1 MKNLLL
7 ISLVLSSGFAF
18 ADCDEGEC
26 QYYPPKNS
34 PQNQS
39 FITKAQA
46 AKIAAEAVGGGF
58 VKDIDFERGFT
69 GTYYEIEVLDNKG
82 REYEVNVDAKTGKV
96 LSKRR
101 DW

>member
-1 MKNLLL
+1 MKKLVLIPLLL
-7 ISLVLSSGFAF
+7 VSGLAI

-26 QYYPPKNS
+26 KYYPS
-34 PQNQS
+34 PNAAPTQT

-46 AKIAAEAVGGGF
+46 AQIAAEAVGGGF
-58 VKDIDFERGFT
+58 VKDIDFERGFS

-82 REYEVNVDAKTGKV
+82 REFEVNVDAKTGKV